1 MVRIQYVNMKNITLV
16 FTVLV
21 ILLLSGCANFILPE
35 VGSIARPEARIA
47 LDESG
52 LKDTLWQTDYA
63 TLTYS
68 ISGTDDALKFSGYL
82 EFQQRLTGTFNVMRS
97 FFFYM
102 SFIDEQG
109 LVLGSVDICPR
120 YSVAN
125 IIPSDMNI
133 ERSMT
138 KPPGAS
144 GIVFSYYGVFGE
156 GGGDTQDSGGGWEIY
171 HFPFD

>member
-1 MVRIQYVNMKNITLV
+1 MVWIQYVMKNITLA
-16 FTVLV
+16 FAALV
-21 ILLLSGCANFILPE
+21 ILLLSGCANFIIPE
-35 VGSIARPEARIA
+35 VGSVARPEARIA

-52 LKDTLWQTDYA
+52 MKDALWQTDYA

-68 ISGTDDALKFSGYL
+68 ISGAGDALKFSGYL
-82 EFQQRLTGTFNVMRS
+82 EFQPRLTNTFNVMRS

-102 SFIDEQG
+102 SFIDERG
-109 LVLGSVDICPR
+109 LVLGSEDICPR

-156 GGGDTQDSGGGWEIY
+156 AGGDTQDSGGGWEIY